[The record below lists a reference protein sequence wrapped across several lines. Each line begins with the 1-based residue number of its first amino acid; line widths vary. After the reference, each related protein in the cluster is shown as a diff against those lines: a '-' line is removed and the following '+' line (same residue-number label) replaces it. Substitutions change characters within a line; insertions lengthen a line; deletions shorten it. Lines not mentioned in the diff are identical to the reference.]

1 MARPLT
7 HKEIKEIKK
16 ERELDSRRRLA
27 EHLMWDWREW
37 YKVTPLNTRAYGI
50 IDVATRTAPANYLL
64 HGIEASSIHLHL
76 SRCAYHVITH
86 QPLTCREVELPGHEK
101 QMVAWRIAQGIIF
114 FLLFYGIKPID
125 WEDDIVLSR
134 GWIFF
139 LFLAFVAISAWCRY
153 CDKWYNEHQRET
165 ATLNAA
171 VTEADIAAYLR
182 SSECAEMMK
191 KELDHQ
197 NCEHTSEIKEYLRWY
212 ESAGKETQQIVKN
225 YRLQFTEE
233 EYNRLQRVLKLP
245 HLCTIAPELYDLR
258 KYDEEKLIHY
268 CINKMAK
275 ENDITPEESEDKYW
289 DAEEYHEHIKS
300 RFQSLKQT
308 P

>member
-1 MARPLT
+1 MARPLS

-37 YKVTPLNTRAYGI
+37 YKVTPLNTQAYGI

-64 HGIEASSIHLHL
+64 HGIETSSIHLHL

-139 LFLAFVAISAWCRY
+139 LFLAFVAISA
-153 CDKWYNEHQRET
+153 
-165 ATLNAA
+165 
-171 VTEADIAAYLR
+171 
-182 SSECAEMMK
+182 
-191 KELDHQ
+191 
-197 NCEHTSEIKEYLRWY
+197 
-212 ESAGKETQQIVKN
+212 
-225 YRLQFTEE
+225 
-233 EYNRLQRVLKLP
+233 
-245 HLCTIAPELYDLR
+245 
-258 KYDEEKLIHY
+258 
-268 CINKMAK
+268 
-275 ENDITPEESEDKYW
+275 
-289 DAEEYHEHIKS
+289 
-300 RFQSLKQT
+300 
-308 P
+308 

>member
-1 MARPLT
+1 
-7 HKEIKEIKK
+7 
-16 ERELDSRRRLA
+16 
-27 EHLMWDWREW
+27 
-37 YKVTPLNTRAYGI
+37 
-50 IDVATRTAPANYLL
+50 
-64 HGIEASSIHLHL
+64 
-76 SRCAYHVITH
+76 
-86 QPLTCREVELPGHEK
+86 
-101 QMVAWRIAQGIIF
+101 
-114 FLLFYGIKPID
+114 
-125 WEDDIVLSR
+125 
-134 GWIFF
+134 
-139 LFLAFVAISAWCRY
+139 
-153 CDKWYNEHQRET
+153 
-165 ATLNAA
+165 
-171 VTEADIAAYLR
+171 
-182 SSECAEMMK
+182 MMK
-191 KELDHQ
+191 KELDYQ

-268 CINKMAK
+268 CINKIAK